1 MDALTPIRETLLEP
15 ERLSWLSAL
24 LESETCTSRRQVA
37 LALCEQFDFQDA
49 GGLPRISS
57 CSAALVKLEAS
68 GKISLPVSPT
78 GSGARGHPKRLEEA
92 VPSPVE
98 VPDRVDRIVGLH
110 VSRVCDDHQHRIF
123 NELMAREHPMGSVF
137 QAGAQMRYLIGSE
150 HGWLGGLGFS
160 ASAYLVKA
168 RDQWIGWETGHPP
181 RHLVTNLSRFLIRP
195 EVHCQNLASWALAQT
210 VGRLG
215 EDFMRH
221 YGYRPVL
228 VETFVHAQQHTG
240 HSLLAAGW
248 TKVGETAGRGRFSP
262 AGQGVPKRAIWCR
275 PLSADWRAALG
286 VCPPEVVKRDVAAGL
301 DRWSWSEQEF
311 GGAPLGDKRLSKR
324 LVKSAHMMAES
335 PMDSFPAAAKGD
347 AASVAGF
354 YRMIEHPA
362 ESEVSVENILA
373 VHRERTI
380 ERIANQSS
388 VLLIQDGTDLNFATH
403 GACEGLGLIGKNQSS
418 EGSLGLHLHSTL
430 AVSTSGVPLGV
441 MHLEFDAPKSPKEP
455 SGEDAKSK
463 TQRWIRGVQD
473 SAQAAQRVPDVSCIA
488 VMDREGDAYEIFQQC
503 RQLEHVDLLVRARH
517 NRVLGAQGAR
527 LFDQVRQAPAQARVE
542 IEVMRSSARR
552 SARGQREK
560 AFREAR
566 LAECELR
573 WQAVTI
579 LANPCS
585 SRSTSVP
592 LNLVHVQ
599 ETSVPRDGSDPLEWF
614 LLTTLP
620 VEHAEAA
627 EQLLEYYRL
636 RWRIEDWHRI
646 LKSGCKAEFLNLQTA
661 DRLERA
667 IAIKAVIAWRLHAM
681 VLLGRDTPELPAEVL
696 FSHLEIRMLELVA
709 LDRKRPVP
717 SNLGRAVLTMAM
729 LGGYLARKHDP
740 PPGHK
745 VIWTG
750 YIELGAYG
758 RAYELFKRLDPEY
771 LYPNLR
777 PDKTC
782 G

>member
-15 ERLSWLSAL
+15 EPWSWLLAL

-37 LALCEQFDFQDA
+37 RVLCEQFDFRDA

-57 CSAALVKLEAS
+57 CSAALTKLEAS

-78 GSGARGHPKRLEEA
+78 GSGARGHPKRLEKA
-92 VPSPVE
+92 VPSPLE
-98 VPDRVDRIVGLH
+98 VPDRVDRIAGLQ
-110 VSRVCDDHQHRIF
+110 VSRVCDDHHHRVF

-137 QAGAQMRYLIGSE
+137 QAGAQMRYLIGSD

-160 ASAYLVKA
+160 SCAYLLKA
-168 RDQWIGWETGHPP
+168 RDQWIGWDTEHPP
-181 RHLVTNLSRFLIRP
+181 RHLITNLSRFLIRP

-210 VGRLG
+210 LGRLG
-215 EDFMRH
+215 EDFMRQ
-221 YGYRPVL
+221 YGDRPVL
-228 VETFVHAQQHTG
+228 VETFVHARQYTG
-240 HSLLAAGW
+240 VSLLAAGW
-248 TKVGETAGRGRFSP
+248 THVGETAGRGRFSP
-262 AGQGVPKRAIWCR
+262 AGQRVPKRTIWCR

-286 VCPPEVVKRDVAAGL
+286 VCPREAVKRDLAEGL

-311 GGAPLGDKRLSKR
+311 GGAPLGDKRLSRR

-354 YRMIEHPA
+354 YRMMEQPE
-362 ESEVSVENILA
+362 ESEVTVENLLS

-403 GACEGLGLIGKNQSS
+403 GAGEGLGLIGRNRSG

-430 AVSTSGVPLGV
+430 AVSASGVPLGV
-441 MHLEFDAPKSPKEP
+441 MGLEFDAPAARDESCKSD
-455 SGEDAKSK
+455 SNHK
-463 TQRWIRGVQD
+463 TQRWIRGLQD

-488 VMDREGDAYEIFQQC
+488 VMDREGDAHEIFHHC
-503 RQLEHVDLLVRARH
+503 RQLEPLDWIVRAKH
-517 NRVLGAQGAR
+517 DRVLGAQGAR
-527 LFDQVRQAPAQARVE
+527 LFDRIRQAPVQARVE

-552 SARGQREK
+552 SARGPREK
-560 AFREAR
+560 ALREAR
-566 LAECELR
+566 LAACALR
-573 WQAVTI
+573 WQEVTI
-579 LANPCS
+579 LANPSS

-614 LLTTLP
+614 LLTSLP

-646 LKSGCKAEFLNLQTA
+646 LKSGCQAEFLNLQTA

-681 VLLGRDTPELPAEVL
+681 VRLGRDTPELPAEVL

-709 LDRKRPVP
+709 LDRKRPAP

-729 LGGYLARKHDP
+729 LGGYLARKNDP

-750 YIELGAYG
+750 
-758 RAYELFKRLDPEY
+758 
-771 LYPNLR
+771 
-777 PDKTC
+777 
-782 G
+782 

>member
-15 ERLSWLSAL
+15 EPWSWLLAL

-37 LALCEQFDFQDA
+37 RALCEQFDFRDA
-49 GGLPRISS
+49 RGLPRISS
-57 CSAALVKLEAS
+57 CSAALAKLEAS

-78 GSGARGHPKRLEEA
+78 GSGARGHPKRLEKA
-92 VPSPVE
+92 VASPLE
-98 VPDRVDRIVGLH
+98 VPDRVDRIAGLH
-110 VSRVCDDHQHRIF
+110 VSRVCDDHHQRIF

-137 QAGAQMRYLIGSE
+137 QAGAQMRYLIGSD

-160 ASAYLVKA
+160 SCAYLLKA
-168 RDQWIGWETGHPP
+168 RDQWIGWDTEHPP
-181 RHLVTNLSRFLIRP
+181 RHLVTSLSRFLIRP
-195 EVHCQNLASWALAQT
+195 EVHCQNLASWALART
-210 VGRLG
+210 LGRLG
-215 EDFMRH
+215 EDFMRQ

-228 VETFVHAQQHTG
+228 VETFVNAGQYTG
-240 HSLLAAGW
+240 VSLLAAGW
-248 TKVGETAGRGRFSP
+248 THVGETAGRGRFSP
-262 AGQGVPKRAIWCR
+262 AGQRVPKRAIWCR

-286 VCPPEVVKRDVAAGL
+286 VCPPEVVKRDMAEGL

-311 GGAPLGDKRLSKR
+311 GGAPLGDKRLSRR

-354 YRMIEHPA
+354 YRMMEQPA

-373 VHRERTI
+373 VHRERTM
-380 ERIANQSS
+380 ERIASQSS

-403 GACEGLGLIGKNQSS
+403 GACEGLGLIGRNRSS

-430 AVSTSGVPLGV
+430 AVSASGVPLGV
-441 MHLEFDAPKSPKEP
+441 MQLELDAPKSPQAP
-455 SGEDAKSK
+455 SEEDARNK
-463 TQRWIRGVQD
+463 TQRWIRGLQD

-488 VMDREGDAYEIFQQC
+488 VMDREGDAHEIFHHC
-503 RQLEHVDLLVRARH
+503 RQLEHLDLIVRARH
-517 NRVLGAQGAR
+517 DRVLGAQGAR
-527 LFDQVRQAPAQARVE
+527 LFDRIRQAPVQARVE

-560 AFREAR
+560 ALREAR
-566 LAECELR
+566 LAACELR
-573 WQAVTI
+573 WQEVTI
-579 LANPCS
+579 HANPSS
-585 SRSTSVP
+585 SRSTGVP

-599 ETSVPRDGSDPLEWF
+599 ETSVPRDGSAPLEWF
-614 LLTTLP
+614 LLTSLP

-627 EQLLEYYRL
+627 EQLLDCYRL

-696 FSHLEIRMLELVA
+696 FSNLEIRMLELVA
-709 LDRKRPVP
+709 LDRKRPAP

-729 LGGYLARKHDP
+729 LGGYLARKNDP

-750 YIELGAYG
+750 YVELGAYG